1 MKGQTLFNPVDYD
14 FNRRAPDPDTL
25 TLTLTST
32 STPDL
37 AGYPR
42 IINNVGSSTIVPLAP
57 SPRCCADAAPAAH
70 SISPSGGGGGRE
82 ARESVAPAQV
92 LRHLTVASGSRHTT
106 ALPAVALSCARMG
119 ELLISRVKLGVRS
132 VACANPDSHTSSPRI
147 EAQARMGCLILSS
160 S

>member
-42 IINNVGSSTIVPLAP
+42 IIINVGSSTIVPLAP

-70 SISPSGGGGGRE
+70 SISPSGGGGGR
-82 ARESVAPAQV
+82 SQGIGGPC
-92 LRHLTVASGSRHTT
+92 SG
-106 ALPAVALSCARMG
+106 A
-119 ELLISRVKLGVRS
+119 
-132 VACANPDSHTSSPRI
+132 TSSHSSIRQSTHNSLACCRI
-147 EAQARMGCLILSS
+147 ELRVNG
-160 S
+160 